1 VNPGSRRRD
10 GAPSRALRASRTSRA
25 RIAAAVALAG
35 LLLAASLAAIGCG
48 GGAPGA
54 GAGSG
59 TAPTS
64 GASGPAGQAAPSP
77 AGADAGTARIDPNP
91 VPSTV
96 APASPQGAAPVPS
109 GPVPGTF
116 PLRFIVH
123 ERETRRELPAGSFE
137 VRLLPL
143 DPIRSGDAGAGSDPG
158 ARAGATTKAP
168 QPDPGAPIGKAPAAP
183 PAPGAA
189 YRGAPEQVLVTQLD
203 GSKWTFLAGVRPGSY
218 AMRITAKGRRMLLEV
233 LDVKSGDRLVERTL
247 DPEPDVH

>member
-1 VNPGSRRRD
+1 MNPGSRRWD
-10 GAPSRALRASRTSRA
+10 GKTSCGPRVRA
-25 RIAAAVALAG
+25 RIGAAVALAG
-35 LLLAASLAAIGCG
+35 LLATSLAAIGCG

-59 TAPTS
+59 AAPTAA
-64 GASGPAGQAAPSP
+64 ASGPAGQAAPSS
-77 AGADAGTARIDPNP
+77 AGAGEDAGTARIDPNP

-96 APASPQGAAPVPS
+96 APASPRGAAPVPS

-123 ERETRRELPAGSFE
+123 ERETRKELPAGSFE

-143 DPIRSGDAGAGSDPG
+143 DPIRSGDAGASSDPG

-168 QPDPGAPIGKAPAAP
+168 QPDPGAPIGKASAATQ
-183 PAPGAA
+183 APGAT

-203 GSKWTFLAGVRPGSY
+203 GSRWTFLAGVKPGSY

-233 LDVKSGDRLVERTL
+233 LDVKAGDRLVERTL